1 VQVDPIKAPGAKR
14 SKPKYGEPHSISGFE
29 FNLRRHIW
37 VNSTDIP
44 TGKLGNKWA
53 QEKFVKWV
61 VGEDEDWKRY
71 WTYANVQKSF
81 DQAIMSLT
89 LADADANMSLPLVGL
104 RRLLSVFAST
114 E

>member
-61 VGEDEDWKRY
+61 VGEDED
-71 WTYANVQKSF
+71 
-81 DQAIMSLT
+81 
-89 LADADANMSLPLVGL
+89 ANMSLPLVGL